1 MAEETKSFLGTG
13 WGFPPTFN
21 KGINTVEILSG
32 EEDIQNSLK
41 VLLST
46 AVGERLM
53 HPNFGCD
60 LSKLLFEPLD
70 TTLKAYMKDLIA
82 DSILIFE
89 PRIKMNDIQLK
100 AKTEEGYILITI
112 DYTVRSTNSRTNLV
126 YPYYLKE
133 GTNL

>member
-1 MAEETKSFLGTG
+1 MSGDKLFLGTG
-13 WGFPPTFN
+13 WAFPPAFR
-21 KGINTVEILSG
+21 KGSNTVDLLSG

-46 AVGERLM
+46 EVGERIM
-53 HPNFGCD
+53 HPTFGCD

-70 TTLKAYMKDLIA
+70 TTLKAYIKNLISDA
-82 DSILIFE
+82 ILYFE
-89 PRIKMNDIQLK
+89 PRIKMNDVKLE
-100 AKTEEGYILITI
+100 ANTDEGYIQITVE
-112 DYTVRSTNSRTNLV
+112 YTVRSTNSRNNIV